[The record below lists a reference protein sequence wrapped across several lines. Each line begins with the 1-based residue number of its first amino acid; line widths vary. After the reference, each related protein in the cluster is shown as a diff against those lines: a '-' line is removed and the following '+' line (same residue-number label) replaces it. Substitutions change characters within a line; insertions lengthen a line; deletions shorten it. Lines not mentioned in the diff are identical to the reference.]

1 MDREDDNHDAGIAPA
16 TNNHLNGLNG
26 STPPAIETPHRR
38 WIGELPLRPD
48 RKTRTTEDEEL
59 LNRPG
64 PSTPKARA
72 PELAAF
78 THTDPWRVLRIQGEF
93 VHGIN
98 ALADVGAAVAV
109 FGSAR
114 FKEDHPMYDAARRM
128 GKALA
133 DAGFAVITGGGPGLM
148 EAANRG
154 AHEAG
159 GLSIGCNIEL
169 PFEQSENRYT
179 DLSINFRYFFVRKTM
194 FVKYANGF
202 VIFPGGFGTLDELF
216 ESLTLVQTRKI
227 NRFPIV
233 LFGSKYWSG
242 LLDWI
247 EKTQLA
253 EGTISPEDLNL
264 LIVTDSVEEARDI
277 MLDCYQ
283 TRCWTTWK
291 KSEGAKLDADPPG
304 APATAVDPAK
314 SDAQ

>member
-1 MDREDDNHDAGIAPA
+1 MDRVDPNTGRNQDPISY
-16 TNNHLNGLNG
+16 TNGQ
-26 STPPAIETPHRR
+26 SAEAARR
-38 WIGELPLRPD
+38 RILQPPLRVPQGS
-48 RKTRTTEDEEL
+48 RATEDEEL
-59 LNRPG
+59 LNRPL
-64 PSTPKARA
+64 PPFPQAQA

-93 VHGIN
+93 VNGMD
-98 ALADVGAAVAV
+98 ALAEIGAGVAV

-114 FKEDHPMYDAARRM
+114 FGEDNPIYAEAR
-128 GKALA
+128 ALGA
-133 DAGFAVITGGGPGLM
+133 KLVEAGFAVITGGGPGLM

-154 AHEAG
+154 AFEAG
-159 GLSIGCNIEL
+159 GISVGCNIEL

-179 DLSINFRYFFVRKTM
+179 TLSIDFRYFFVRKTM

-216 ESLTLVQTRKI
+216 EALTLVQTRKI
-227 NRFPIV
+227 SRFPIV
-233 LFGSKYWSG
+233 LYGSAYWNG

-247 EKTQLA
+247 KGTQLVHGA
-253 EGTISPEDLNL
+253 ISPEDMNL
-264 LIVTDSVEEARDI
+264 LIVTDSVDEARDVI
-277 MLDCYQ
+277 VDCYN

-304 APATAVDPAK
+304 APATAIDPTK